1 MKHETT
7 FETQSF
13 PALYTTREKSSK
25 RQDLIQHANG
35 EQINAVSE
43 LVLNNLKNRVPVSPL
58 LLAKLGRHKK
68 VLKELSWRKN
78 SIKKRRLHLMN
89 QKGSSFWQGL
99 HEAYCNC
106 FQS

>member
-43 LVLNNLKNRVPVSPL
+43 LVLNMLKNRVPVSPL

-78 SIKKRRLHLMN
+78 AIKKRRLHLMN

-99 HEAYCNC
+99 HEAYCSC

>member
-1 MKHETT
+1 MKRLLRHRA
-7 FETQSF
+7 FLLSI
-13 PALYTTREKSSK
+13 LREGNRNK

-43 LVLNNLKNRVPVSPL
+43 LVLNMLKNRVPVSPPL
-58 LLAKLGRHKK
+58 MAKLRRHKK
-68 VLKELSWRKN
+68 VLKELGRRKN

-89 QKGSSFWQGL
+89 QKGSGFWQGL

>member
-1 MKHETT
+1 MKRLLRHRA
-7 FETQSF
+7 FLLSI
-13 PALYTTREKSSK
+13 LREGNRNK
-25 RQDLIQHANG
+25 RHDLIQHPNG

-43 LVLNNLKNRVPVSPL
+43 LVLNMLKN
-58 LLAKLGRHKK
+58 KLRRHKK
-68 VLKELSWRKN
+68 VLKELGRRKN

-89 QKGSSFWQGL
+89 QKGSGFWQGL

>member
-1 MKHETT
+1 MKRLLRHRA
-7 FETQSF
+7 FLLSI
-13 PALYTTREKSSK
+13 LREGNRNK

-43 LVLNNLKNRVPVSPL
+43 LVLNMLKNRVPVSPPL
-58 LLAKLGRHKK
+58 MAKLRRHKK
-68 VLKELSWRKN
+68 VLKELGRRKN
-78 SIKKRRLHLMN
+78 SIKQGRLHLMN
-89 QKGSSFWQGL
+89 QKGSGFWQGL

>member
-1 MKHETT
+1 MKRLLRHRA
-7 FETQSF
+7 FLLSI
-13 PALYTTREKSSK
+13 LREGNRNK
-25 RQDLIQHANG
+25 RQDLIQHPNG

-43 LVLNNLKNRVPVSPL
+43 LVLNMLKN
-58 LLAKLGRHKK
+58 KLRRHKK
-68 VLKELSWRKN
+68 VLKELGRRKN

-89 QKGSSFWQGL
+89 QKGSGFWQGL